1 MARARIGSAVRF
13 TDATAIG
20 AAPIRMMP
28 SAATAATDRAL
39 AVATTVPS
47 AEGAG
52 IRSRSRHP

>member
-39 AVATTVPS
+39 AVATAAPS
-47 AEGAG
+47 ACGVG
-52 IRSRSRHP
+52 TRSRSRHP